1 MSISIGKYEFDGP
14 YSSVAELEE
23 KSGLYAVLHYEGE
36 EYELIH
42 VAEAY
47 NIKERIELSQSTYT
61 TSAGSVLLAACYT
74 PQSRSRERRMMVEDI
89 LREFADENSQECD
102 NEPLT
107 TAAF

>member
-23 KSGLYAVLHYEGE
+23 KSGLYAVLHYEDE

-42 VAEAY
+42 VAEAH

-61 TSAGSVLLAACYT
+61 MSAGSVLLAACYT
-74 PQSRSRERRMMVEDI
+74 PLSRSRERRMMVEDI

-102 NEPLT
+102 NEALT
-107 TAAF
+107 TAAS